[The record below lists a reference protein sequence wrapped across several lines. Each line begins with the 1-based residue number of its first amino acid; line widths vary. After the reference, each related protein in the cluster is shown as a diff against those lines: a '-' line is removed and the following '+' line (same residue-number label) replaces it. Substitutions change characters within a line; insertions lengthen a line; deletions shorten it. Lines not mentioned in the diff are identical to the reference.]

1 MLSLV
6 GVVTAVTSA
15 ITGAVVSV
23 VDSSLSSLQEM
34 IVRLKQEISKMNKN
48 FFIFFLNT
56 KSKILL
62 FCVLGEPY
70 IYHNLEDF
78 TRIGDFT
85 WRVTDCEELEGV
97 THRRW
102 CILLFLQGWNLKNFQ
117 LVFGNVYVKIL
128 QFKGILKQFGKVKFW
143 IYLITI

>member
-1 MLSLV
+1 MESVV
-6 GVVTAVTSA
+6 GVVTTVTSA

-34 IVRLKQEISKMNKN
+34 IVRLKQEIRKTKKKL
-48 FFIFFLNT
+48 FHLYLNT

-78 TRIGDFT
+78 TRNVGILLGGCLT
-85 WRVTDCEELEGV
+85 CEELVRV
-97 THRRW
+97 TYR
-102 CILLFLQGWNLKNFQ
+102 
-117 LVFGNVYVKIL
+117 
-128 QFKGILKQFGKVKFW
+128 
-143 IYLITI
+143 